1 MGISIKGQT
10 IETSCSI
17 ITFDETVSCNT
28 YYIHGYR
35 LQCIETRS
43 PATFSQYCGVDH
55 GTTSLLI
62 QSSPCLVH
70 LVRRSNPLFAILT
83 TSTSYG
89 SNTTSAKFLYDR
101 VSGVS
106 VSRFCDSRMDFRE
119 KRFLQQSKINS
130 PPVSMPILHQLPTE
144 LLRYLVHQYSGVHR
158 DPMQE
163 VREYVISEE
172 SASRTDQTH
181 FQMRRRD
188 RQLFCP
194 PVPRS
199 AQV

>member
-1 MGISIKGQT
+1 MQYLLYTRIS
-10 IETSCSI
+10 TSMHRNAI
-17 ITFDETVSCNT
+17 SC
-28 YYIHGYR
+28 Y
-35 LQCIETRS
+35 
-43 PATFSQYCGVDH
+43 FSQHCGVDH

-70 LVRRSNPLFAILT
+70 LVLRSNPLFAILT

-89 SNTTSAKFLYDR
+89 SNTMSAKFLYDR

-106 VSRFCDSRMDFRE
+106 VSRFCDSRMGFSE
-119 KRFLQQSKINS
+119 KRIYNDPKSHS
-130 PPVSMPILHQLPTE
+130 PLVSMPILRQLPTE
-144 LLRYLVHQYSGVHR
+144 LLRYLVHQYSGVRR

-199 AQV
+199 VQV